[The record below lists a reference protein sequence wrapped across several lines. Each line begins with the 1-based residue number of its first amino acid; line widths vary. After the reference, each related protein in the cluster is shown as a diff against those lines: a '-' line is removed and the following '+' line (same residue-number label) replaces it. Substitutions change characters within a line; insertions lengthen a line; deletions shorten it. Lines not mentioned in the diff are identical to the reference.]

1 MPLFPSTVPQ
11 PQNCSSISNQGSIL
25 LVGNLLNCAD
35 EPDILTITNSTAAAI
50 DAVTLSLRS
59 NATITQ
65 GAPTLRKGSILHFGT
80 LKAVVTDDTVIPV
93 GTTAVPVPVEKL
105 NAAIASNATAQTWAL
120 LRVLAPQT
128 LPINEESSTT
138 DTTDLTNGLQGSEV
152 VTKLMLNPSVQV
164 INRFDDKA
172 VNDVI
177 RKAAKVGGTI
187 YTAFALSDTSHLF
200 GRAVVSGFN
209 VEFAQSDISKPTFN
223 LLMQSPYFSY
233 TMFRYEST
241 DNQLVINDARK
252 LGGLDVLV

>member
-1 MPLFPSTVPQ
+1 MALFPSTVPQ
-11 PQNCSSISNQGSIL
+11 AANCSSISNQGSIL
-25 LVGNLLNCAD
+25 LVGKLNNCAD
-35 EPDILTITNSTAAAI
+35 EPDVLTITNTAAAAI
-50 DAVTLSLRS
+50 NDVSLTLSS
-59 NATITQ
+59 NATIGQ
-65 GAPTLRKGSILHFGT
+65 GAPTLRKGSILHFGAN
-80 LKAVVTDDTVIPV
+80 KAVVTADTVIAIA
-93 GTTAVPVPVEKL
+93 GTTAVPVEKL
-105 NAAIASNATAQTWAL
+105 TAAIAVNATAETWAL
-120 LRVLAPQT
+120 LRVLAPQA

-164 INRFDDKA
+164 INRFEDKA

-223 LLMQSPYFSY
+223 LLMQAPYFSY
-233 TMFRYEST
+233 TMYKYEST
-241 DNQLVINDARK
+241 ANQLLINEARRFA
-252 LGGLDVLV
+252 GLDVLA